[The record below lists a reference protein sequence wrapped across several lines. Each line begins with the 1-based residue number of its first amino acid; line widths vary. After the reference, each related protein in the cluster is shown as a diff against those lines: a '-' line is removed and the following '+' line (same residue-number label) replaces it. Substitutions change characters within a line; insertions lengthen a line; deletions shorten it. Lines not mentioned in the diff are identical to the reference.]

1 MPVGGG
7 GLPGDGPV
15 IGLIAPKEPSE
26 TNGPLLSIGGFD
38 KGNVV
43 CATDVV
49 EVIEARFLANAAPY
63 PEQDV
68 LYKGLVAQGSA
79 V

>member
-1 MPVGGG
+1 MLAWGEGF
-7 GLPGDGPV
+7 PGACPI

-26 TNGPLLSIGGFD
+26 TTGPLLSIGGFD

-49 EVIEARFLANAAPY
+49 EVIEDRLLANAAP
-63 PEQDV
+63 
-68 LYKGLVAQGSA
+68 
-79 V
+79 